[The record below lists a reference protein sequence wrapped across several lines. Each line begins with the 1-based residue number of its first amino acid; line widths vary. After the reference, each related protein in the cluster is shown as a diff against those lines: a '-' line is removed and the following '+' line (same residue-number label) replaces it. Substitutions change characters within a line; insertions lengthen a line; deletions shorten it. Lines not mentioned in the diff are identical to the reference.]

1 MTVICQLSAGHALLF
16 QDSATAAKWW
26 ETPPPSPTSSSSF
39 SRCTCIHRCTL
50 LTSLSI
56 HLHFSLSLSPAFVLF
71 IFISFCLNNLY
82 FPSLLRSVSFR
93 LQNESWQLT
102 SVEQSRVQQPPKQ
115 RPRLC
120 NTTRMQTYT
129 ETYSGDSI
137 IRLLA
142 PVSICT
148 RDVCLV
154 LRMNLRDRWSVSACM
169 CA

>member
-26 ETPPPSPTSSSSF
+26 ETPPSITHLLLLLLQMYMYPQMYTP
-39 SRCTCIHRCTL
+39 HQPLHTL
-50 LTSLSI
+50 
-56 HLHFSLSLSPAFVLF
+56 HSLSPAFVLF